1 MPCSNSPELAR
12 TCQRARSARAKLR
25 VAYAHQ
31 TRHRTLSLPGALEH
45 EGRARKRSRSPN
57 HQRPPPGDPARGVPR
72 AVPQR
77 SEDCLSTE
85 PPVRGC
91 QPRRLSLPRPP
102 PGALEHEG
110 RAPRA
115 VPQRSENCLSTE
127 YAPHAQ
133 ERCRESA
140 AQRPSSP
147 SPPKAS
153 RNQAR
158 RACRPRAVPHLPP
171 FPWRKAPAATTPRL
185 NPPSQCPPSR
195 GQSRQ
200 ACCRAGSCGRAQSTR
215 LPQPR
220 AQQ

>member
-12 TCQRARSARAKLR
+12 TCQRARSARAELR
-25 VAYAHQ
+25 VAYAHR
-31 TRHRTLSLPGALEH
+31 TRHQWTNSPVASGW
-45 EGRARKRSRSPN
+45 GRRA
-57 HQRPPPGDPARGVPR
+57 PR

-85 PPVRGC
+85 YAVPTQKRS
-91 QPRRLSLPRPP
+91 RRPSLPRPP

-115 VPQRSENCLSTE
+115 VPQRSEDCLSTE

-133 ERCRESA
+133 ERSRRLTV
-140 AQRPSSP
+140 QRPSSP
-147 SPPKAS
+147 SPPKAA
-153 RNQAR
+153 RNQAQ
-158 RACRPRAVPHLPP
+158 RACRPRAVRHLPP
-171 FPWRKAPAATTPRL
+171 LPWRKAPAATTPRL
-185 NPPSQCPPSR
+185 NPSSRCPPSR

-215 LPQPR
+215 WPQPR
-220 AQQ
+220 AQR

>member
-12 TCQRARSARAKLR
+12 TCQRARSARAELR
-25 VAYAHQ
+25 VAYAHRI
-31 TRHRTLSLPGALEH
+31 RHQLTNFPGA
-45 EGRARKRSRSPN
+45 S
-57 HQRPPPGDPARGVPR
+57 ARGRRAPR

-85 PPVRGC
+85 PPVRGR

-102 PGALEHEG
+102 PEALEHEG
-110 RAPRA
+110 HAPRA
-115 VPQRSENCLSTE
+115 VPQRSEDCLSTE
-127 YAPHAQ
+127 YAPRAQ
-133 ERCRESA
+133 ERSHSSA

-158 RACRPRAVPHLPP
+158 RACRPRAAPHLPP
-171 FPWRKAPAATTPRL
+171 LPWRKAPAATTPRL
-185 NPPSQCPPSR
+185 NPLSRCLPSR

-215 LPQPR
+215 LPQPQ
-220 AQQ
+220 AQR

>member
-12 TCQRARSARAKLR
+12 TCQRARSARAELR

-31 TRHRTLSLPGALEH
+31 TRHRLTNLLGAS
-45 EGRARKRSRSPN
+45 GRG
-57 HQRPPPGDPARGVPR
+57 QRAPR

-85 PPVRGC
+85 YAAPAQKRS
-91 QPRRLSLPRPP
+91 RRLSLPRPP

-115 VPQRSENCLSTE
+115 VPQRSEDCLSTE

-133 ERCRESA
+133 ERPRRTP
-140 AQRPSSP
+140 QPP
-147 SPPKAS
+147 SPPKAA

-158 RACRPRAVPHLPP
+158 RACRPRAAPHLPP
-171 FPWRKAPAATTPRL
+171 LPWRKAPAATTPRL
-185 NPPSQCPPSR
+185 NPLSRCPPSR